1 MTRISRSVTL
11 TVTLLAGCAGP
22 PPASTPGS
30 VAVVLSDAAAPSG
43 YVEVAPIS
51 VTSGKGCGF
60 VGSEGSREDAER
72 LLRDKA
78 ATLHASFV
86 RITEYRG
93 PRPNHQCREREH
105 VLSGIAYRAAV
116 ATVTPS
122 SAAPV
127 SPPPAAQPQRAAMT
141 LLDYEGNAALG
152 RPAAASATS
161 SVALTLAAGDDSA
174 NALSVTYT
182 CSGGDQRARL
192 DVWNEA
198 RISDWHAAS
207 AVTFRV
213 KPDAAISLS
222 FSFIDGHG
230 TGYTQTT
237 GPLTPGAWQTVTLP
251 LNQFSHNPFNPPG
264 DHPGAPV
271 DPTRISAFGFAP
283 QGCQDGHFSIDDF
296 RLAP

>member
-1 MTRISRSVTL
+1 MTRSSRNLSFA
-11 TVTLLAGCAGP
+11 VTLLAGCASP
-22 PPASTPGS
+22 RPASTPGGA
-30 VAVVLSDAAAPSG
+30 AVVLSDAAAPSG
-43 YVEVAPIS
+43 YVEVAPLS

-60 VGSEGSREDAER
+60 AGSEGSREDAER

-86 RITEYRG
+86 HITEYRG

-116 ATVTPS
+116 AT
-122 SAAPV
+122 AAPNGSAPV
-127 SPPPAAQPQRAAMT
+127 APPPAAPPQRAAVT
-141 LLDYEGNAALG
+141 LLDYEGNVALG
-152 RPAAASATS
+152 RPAAATATS
-161 SVALTLAAGDDSA
+161 SVALTLAAGDDSP
-174 NALSVTYT
+174 NALSVTYA
-182 CSGGDQRARL
+182 CSGGDQRGSL

-198 RISDWHAAS
+198 RTSDWRAAS
-207 AVTFRV
+207 AVSFRI

-237 GPLTPGAWQTVTLP
+237 GPLTPGAWQLVTLP
-251 LNQFSHNPFNPPG
+251 LNQFSHNPFSPPG

-271 DPTRISAFGFAP
+271 DTTRVSAFGFAP